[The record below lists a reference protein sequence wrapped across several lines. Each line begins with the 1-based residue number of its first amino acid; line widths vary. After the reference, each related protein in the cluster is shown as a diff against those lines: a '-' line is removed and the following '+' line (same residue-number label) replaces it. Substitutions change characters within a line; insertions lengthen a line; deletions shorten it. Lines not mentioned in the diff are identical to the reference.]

1 MIEVKNITKTF
12 GTVTALKDVSL
23 SVPQR
28 KIFGVLGPN
37 GAGKTTFF
45 SVITGFI
52 IPDRGTVT
60 IMGEESVGKVKGKI
74 GILPQDAL
82 FQSNIPIIDQL
93 TFFLKL
99 EGYSASGAEQEVLR
113 VLRMVELD
121 SVLYREAAT
130 LSHGMY
136 KRLALAQAFLGSPP
150 IIILDEPTAGLDWR
164 SAVKIRDAI
173 KSLKKEKT
181 ILVSSHNMKEM
192 QELCD
197 HVAVLENGTVA
208 AVGPVDEVTGIS
220 HSITVTLNRNL
231 NEIEERKCAQLE
243 HLQSFSQIGE
253 NTYRLHFNIKAGPE
267 EVDATVARFQKELL
281 EAGITLRSLQ
291 EDNRLEELYL
301 QVTDKQEGKDA
312 ENKGTSGQ

>member
-37 GAGKTTFF
+37 GAGKTTLF

-60 IMGEESVGKVKGKI
+60 VMGEESGEKVKGKI

-99 EGYSASGAEQEVLR
+99 EGYSALAAEQEVLR

-197 HVAVLENGTVA
+197 HVAVLENGAVA

>member
-12 GTVTALKDVSL
+12 GAVTALKDVSL
-23 SVPQR
+23 SVPQH

-37 GAGKTTFF
+37 GAGKTTLF

-52 IPDRGTVT
+52 IPDSGSVS
-60 IMGEESVGKVKGKI
+60 IPGEESVANMKGKI

-82 FQSNIPIIDQL
+82 FQSNIPIVDQL

-99 EGYSASGAEQEVLR
+99 EGYAALEAEREVLR

-121 SVLYREAAT
+121 SALYREAAT

-164 SAVKIRDAI
+164 SAVKIRDTI
-173 KSLKKEKT
+173 KALKKEKT

-208 AVGPVDEVTGIS
+208 AVGPVEEVTGMS

-253 NTYRLHFNIKAGPE
+253 NTYRLHFTIKAGPE
-267 EVDATVARFQKELL
+267 EVDATVTRFQKELL

-301 QVTDKQEGKDA
+301 QVTDKQ
-312 ENKGTSGQ
+312 KGRGPSGQ

>member
-37 GAGKTTFF
+37 GAGKTTLF

-60 IMGEESVGKVKGKI
+60 VMGEESVEKVKGKI

-99 EGYSASGAEQEVLR
+99 EGYSALAAEQEVLR

-197 HVAVLENGTVA
+197 HVAVLENGAVA

>member
-23 SVPQR
+23 SVPQC

-37 GAGKTTFF
+37 GAGKTTLF

-52 IPDRGTVT
+52 IPDSGSVT
-60 IMGEESVGKVKGKI
+60 IMGEESIGKVKGKI

-253 NTYRLHFNIKAGPE
+253 NTYRLHFTIKAQPE

-301 QVTDKQEGKDA
+301 QVTDKQKGKGAEG
-312 ENKGTSGQ
+312 